1 MWCRSAVRAHQSKFM
16 NLSWL
21 LLAGSLP
28 LSHAE
33 LWRVFRGRR
42 RSIPPG
48 SPVGLTNCGNTCY
61 MNSLLQQLFHTP
73 LVQEAFVDSTL
84 PPGRGVLVAELRRAF
99 GRMWLVSCPRKI
111 CPRPWTRELWT
122 FSPLRLAPARPDELT
137 STSFRPVG
145 LVFGFM
151 PLLVKKRS

>member
-1 MWCRSAVRAHQSKFM
+1 M

-99 GRMWLVSCPRKI
+99 GRMADGGDGHSHSRDRGHGQAVAV
-111 CPRPWTRELWT
+111 
-122 FSPLRLAPARPDELT
+122 APDPAGT
-137 STSFRPVG
+137 KVHCTC
-145 LVFGFM
+145 
-151 PLLVKKRS
+151 

>member
-1 MWCRSAVRAHQSKFM
+1 MPGGIGYQYTLTYLLNEYRAQLPSHLLLWCRSAVRAHQSKFM

-99 GRMWLVSCPRKI
+99 GRM
-111 CPRPWTRELWT
+111 
-122 FSPLRLAPARPDELT
+122 ADGGDGA
-137 STSFRPVG
+137 
-145 LVFGFM
+145 VF
-151 PLLVKKRS
+151 LSLIHI